1 MLPSLRF
8 QESQI
13 AGNEA
18 ALKTDIGQL
27 SQDTQQILKDYLNKP
42 RREPSELMPCT
53 ASRCH
58 RYQLVERLA
67 ALHVSIPDAV
77 ELIEISGLL
86 TTMHR
91 PEGKGVQHRSISRH
105 TSASALGNAPRPATG
120 TGHVAL
126 RATLAADTPVRS

>member
-18 ALKTDIGQL
+18 ALKTDIGQQV
-27 SQDTQQILKDYLNKP
+27 SQDTQQILKDYLNKL

-58 RYQLVERLA
+58 RYQLVERLV
-67 ALHVSIPDAV
+67 ALHISIPDAV
-77 ELIEISGLL
+77 ELIEIA
-86 TTMHR
+86 
-91 PEGKGVQHRSISRH
+91 GVI
-105 TSASALGNAPRPATG
+105 NN
-120 TGHVAL
+120 
-126 RATLAADTPVRS
+126 LAWP